1 MRIPHAALTGLL
13 VAAFIP
19 SVAAAQTLSDIVP
32 GLLDQ
37 NTFTN
42 AISGTPP
49 VNHREHF
56 FEAGLDQRSAPRLI
70 NDAIIAQLATYPI
83 GSSSGSM
90 TYDFDAALGSFT
102 RSSESFG
109 PSFAERPLTIGRRK
123 FAFGFNV
130 QHSGYDS
137 FEGKDL
143 EGGEM
148 KFYMRHNDCC
158 SAAFPPPSSLEP
170 PFEGDLSEV
179 GLAMDVKTD
188 MFSVF
193 GNYGLTDRVDVGFA
207 IPIVRVDLSA
217 TLTNT
222 LVRLAT
228 EANPTIHAF
237 TQEQISQ
244 FPGSDVTVLRRTESG
259 NYSGIGDILL
269 RTKVNLG
276 QSPRGAGAV
285 ALDLRLPTGDE
296 ENLAG
301 IGETQIKVLG
311 IGAVN
316 FGRVSPH
323 VNAGYTFSSGDVAD
337 EWNYVF
343 GFDASVVPR
352 LSVAADVVG
361 RIFRDVGRFEEGP
374 LTFSFRTAS
383 QAALQQTTFQ
393 QLQLQDGNLHVA
405 FGAVGFKVNVGSTL
419 LLTTNILFPLT
430 DAGLK
435 PSVTPVFG
443 FDYTF

>member
-1 MRIPHAALTGLL
+1 MRIPHAACTGLL

-19 SVAAAQTLSDIVP
+19 GVAAAQTLSQIVP

-42 AISGTPP
+42 AITGTPP
-49 VNHREHF
+49 VNHTEHF

-90 TYDFDAALGSFT
+90 TYSFDAALGSFT

-123 FAFGFNV
+123 FSFGFNV
-130 QHSGYDS
+130 QHSSYDS

-143 EGGEM
+143 ESGEM
-148 KFYMRHNDCC
+148 KFYMPHNNCC
-158 SAAFPPPSSLEP
+158 PAGNPGQLLEP

-179 GLAMDVKTD
+179 GLALDVKTD

-193 GNYGLTDRVDVGFA
+193 GNYGLSDRVDLGFA

-217 TLTNT
+217 SLTNS

-228 EANPTIHAF
+228 GGNPSIHAF
-237 TQEQISQ
+237 SQQQISQ
-244 FPGSDVTVLRRTESG
+244 FPGSDANVLRRTESG

-269 RTKVNLG
+269 RTKVNLT
-276 QSPRGAGAV
+276 QSPRGGGAV
-285 ALDLRLPTGDE
+285 GLDLRLPTGDE

-316 FGRVSPH
+316 FGRFSPH
-323 VNAGYTFSSGDVAD
+323 VNAGYTFSTGEVAD

-343 GFDASVVPR
+343 GFDTSIVPR

-361 RIFRDVGRFEEGP
+361 RVFRDVGRFEEGP
-374 LTFSFRTAS
+374 LTFSFRTAPG
-383 QAALQQTTFQ
+383 QLPLQDTTFQ

-405 FGAVGFKVNVGSTL
+405 FGAVGFKVNVGSTFL
-419 LLTTNILFPLT
+419 VTTNILFPLT
-430 DAGLK
+430 DSGLK
-435 PSVTPVFG
+435 TNVTPVFG